1 MRLTTALLESCA
13 GESEGEFSSIVASP
27 LVFLPSLDQPA
38 RPGKHLRRNR
48 QADLLRGF
56 EIDHQLRLR
65 RLLDGSVGGLRAFQN
80 FADHRRFTRCYA
92 AKPQCWMVRPSTSR
106 SRAVSEAAALL

>member
-1 MRLTTALLESCA
+1 MRLTTTLLESCA

-38 RPGKHLRRNR
+38 RPGEHLRRNR

-56 EIDHQLRLR
+56 RLITNSDFVGCSTGVSAGFVPFRILPTIDDAMR
-65 RLLDGSVGGLRAFQN
+65 QN
-80 FADHRRFTRCYA
+80 RNAG
-92 AKPQCWMVRPSTSR
+92 W
-106 SRAVSEAAALL
+106 